1 MDVKQLKI
9 DYDLGVIGAGPAG
22 LSAAIYAARGGLKVI
37 CFEKEIHG
45 GQIVNSP
52 EVENYPA
59 LGKVS
64 GADFANALYEQA
76 TGFGVE
82 IAYEE
87 VVSAE
92 LTGETKLLKTDAG
105 EYHVRA
111 VVLAGGVTRRKL
123 DCPGEDRL
131 LGRGVSY
138 CATCDGAFFAG
149 KTVAVV
155 GGGNTAVEDALYL
168 AARCEKVYL
177 IHRRQ
182 GFRAS
187 EAELAKLRVNPKVEF
202 LLDAQVAEIR
212 GDNQVE
218 SILLRSTAGAPDR
231 EIPVSAVFVAVGLI
245 PNNEMFRGQLPLTE
259 QGYLTADENC
269 RTVLP
274 KVYVA
279 GDTREKL
286 LRQLVTA
293 AADGALAGSSAVADL
308 AGEATV

>member
-1 MDVKQLKI
+1 MEVKNKGF

-22 LSAAIYAARGGLKVI
+22 LSAAIYAARGGLSVV
-37 CFEKEIHG
+37 CFEREVHG
-45 GQIVNSP
+45 GQIINSP

-76 TGFGVE
+76 TGFGAEVV
-82 IAYEE
+82 YEE
-87 VVSAE
+87 ILSAE
-92 LTGETKLLKTDAG
+92 LTGEVKLLRTAAR
-105 EYHVRA
+105 EYRVRA

-123 DCPGEDRL
+123 GCPGEERL

-149 KTVAVV
+149 RTVAVV

-187 EAELAKLRVNPKVEF
+187 EAELAKLRANPRVEF

-212 GDNQVE
+212 GENQVE

-231 EIPVSAVFVAVGLI
+231 VIPVAAVFVAVGLI
-245 PNNEMFRGQLPLTE
+245 PNNEMFRGQLPLTA

-269 RTVLP
+269 RTALP
-274 KVYVA
+274 RVYAA
-279 GDTREKL
+279 GDTREKA

-308 AGEATV
+308 AGEATL